1 MPAVVR
7 FFPTTS
13 SKLLWLIAGF
23 RRLLPL
29 LQNVD

>member
-13 SKLLWLIAGF
+13 SKLLWLIADT
-23 RRLLPL
+23 RRLFPL
-29 LQNVD
+29 LQNFD